1 MNPRVVVRVNAV
13 VILTLGVALT
23 VPLALSWLYGDGSWA
38 SFLSPGGAMI
48 LKQDGY
54 TLVTTINGRGNQ
66 ESEPFEIKG
75 QASRLVFEAN
85 NPGET

>member
-38 SFLSPGGAMI
+38 SFPGGAMI
-48 LKQDGY
+48 LTG
-54 TLVTTINGRGNQ
+54 TAG
-66 ESEPFEIKG
+66 
-75 QASRLVFEAN
+75 
-85 NPGET
+85 